1 MVSEGSI
8 LLADDEEIFLE
19 ATQDLLKEEGYDCHG
34 VRNAEELSEALH
46 SFEFDLLIT
55 DLNMPGNRVLGMVD
69 EIRRQSSMLPVI
81 VVTGYPSVPSAV
93 ESIRLNV
100 LEYMIKPVVFQTL
113 LEAVKRGLQQNE
125 VLRRVRKA
133 KQEAE
138 LRTQYLSNMEQT
150 LGVFGNVV
158 QTAEV
163 EQALVTDPHVKELR
177 RQVES
182 LSHIIEHEE
191 KVFHV
196 PSPDYFR
203 LREALYE
210 TVQVLQQTK
219 SAFRSKD
226 LANLRLKLQA
236 LLKDTDPGNPKDSTI
251 SHR

>member
-1 MVSEGSI
+1 MASEGSI

-34 VRNAEELSEALH
+34 VRNAEELSEALY

-69 EIRRQSSMLPVI
+69 EIRRQSSVLPVI

-100 LEYMIKPVVFQTL
+100 LEYMIKPVVFRTL
-113 LEAVKRGLQQNE
+113 LDAVKRGIQQKQ
-125 VLRRVRKA
+125 VLRSVQKA

-138 LRTQYLSNMEQT
+138 LRTQYLANMEQT
-150 LGVFGNVV
+150 LAVFSNVV
-158 QTAEV
+158 KTADV
-163 EQALVTDPHVKELR
+163 EHALVTDPHVKELR

-182 LSHIIEHEE
+182 LSQIIENEE
-191 KVFHV
+191 KMTHMQ
-196 PSPDYFR
+196 SPDYFR
-203 LREALYE
+203 LREALYDAI
-210 TVQVLQQTK
+210 QVLQQTK
-219 SAFRSKD
+219 SSFRSKE
-226 LANLRLKLQA
+226 LANLRLRLQS

-251 SHR
+251 SRR